1 MANGRINKPA
11 GRNSNTSKQVVV
23 RTDRPIVVD
32 ATNHI
37 AGRLSSNVAKL
48 LLQGHRVTVINCEKI
63 MMSGTRA
70 NQIKEYREF
79 LEINSIINYKH
90 GPIHYRRPDTII
102 AKMIRQML
110 PFDRKPS
117 GKTAYARLR
126 TYIGAPN
133 DTKPIEKI
141 QFEKALIKREASN
154 YTSLAEIC
162 RVIGWTE

>member
-1 MANGRINKPA
+1 
-11 GRNSNTSKQVVV
+11 
-23 RTDRPIVVD
+23 
-32 ATNHI
+32 
-37 AGRLSSNVAKL
+37 
-48 LLQGHRVTVINCEKI
+48 
-63 MMSGTRA
+63 MMSGTRS

-90 GPIHYRRPDTII
+90 GPVHYRRPDTII

-117 GKTAYARLR
+117 GKLAFQRLR

-133 DTKPIEKI
+133 DTKPIEKT
-141 QFEKALIKREASN
+141 QFEKALIRKTAAN
-154 YTSLAEIC
+154 YTALAEIC